1 MPGSNDYSQAPANLS
16 RNVATPPAAPSPD
29 QASGAGADSGSGAGR
44 GLSGL
49 GVFGNIAQLL
59 SIPIQYWFN
68 QRAYKQQVKDNIAQW
83 HRENAYNTPSAM
95 MERFKDAGLNPDLI
109 YGQQNES
116 GHMQVAPEAAA
127 SPNVSGVASS
137 IQASL
142 QQREMMDAQIDLMKS
157 EAEKNRSDVQH
168 NEGDLSLRGQ
178 EIDAIVENYKHEWE
192 HLKHKMNLDDS
203 LSRLYDQNVKES
215 IERTQTYAQQI
226 AESLSR
232 VDLNDAH
239 KNLYEKQKELYQ
251 KDIDWFDR
259 KMNGQLSLWASQ
271 ANMNKQ
277 QALVFKENAK
287 FLAQSFVIRLDNLI
301 KEGDLTF
308 KQGQMTDE
316 QIKKV
321 TAEISKIMNESSAKL
336 FDAYYGQLA
345 TGNLEDPSFMES
357 ISQPSAFFFSFLR
370 WLVGGSLGGLFKG

>member
-29 QASGAGADSGSGAGR
+29 QASGAGAGSGSGADS

-68 QRAYKQQVKDNIAQW
+68 QLAYKQQVKDNIAQW

-127 SPNVSGVASS
+127 TPNVSGVASS

-168 NEGDLSLRGQ
+168 NEGDLTLRGQ
-178 EIDAIVENYKHEWE
+178 EIDAIVENYKREWE

-203 LSRLYDQNVKES
+203 LARLYDQNVKES

-232 VDLNDAH
+232 EHLNDAH

-287 FLAQSFVIRLDNLI
+287 FLAQSFAIRLDNLI

-316 QIKKV
+316 QIKKFQ
-321 TAEISKIMNESSAKL
+321 AEIQKIATDTSKGL
-336 FDAYYGQLA
+336 FDAMMGQFT
-345 TGNLEDPSFMES
+345 TGSMSDNDFLNVLGFCL
-357 ISQPSAFFFSFLR
+357 SAPFALLR
-370 WLVGGSLGGLFKG
+370 WFFGGSLGGLFKG